1 MLYGPPGTGKTE
13 LVKTICNRCGLFA
26 IEPMMMA
33 SELNKSLV
41 GESEELIRELFKRA
55 ELMSHLACVIAMD
68 EIDSAVPKRD
78 DNGGGNQH
86 GADKVSA
93 ILGLIG
99 GGVDVPNLCMI
110 GATNRREAID
120 GPIQRR
126 MPIQV
131 YVGFPDFDSR
141 RGLIDHLLCQD
152 QGELITSDHHLV
164 TIESFYDNAFRNN
177 MARLTMNFSGAAIQ
191 TLCFGLLQ
199 QWERFLG
206 CEPRDSFQGCE
217 FAVPGSADK
226 DMDRTNGQT
235 EQKRHSGQNGQN
247 AALSYLLSTISHS
260 FNLKVGGRTIP
271 ELLSTNTSMASD
283 AHRRYLWHHCKIQN
297 ATGLMVIQP
306 SSGFTFQLEVYRKKS
321 ESISHL
327 KESVGFH
334 LRPLC
339 ETCGK
344 RAVKLCK
351 DNREHFISNS
361 LFQDGMWEAD
371 GRPLDEEQWL
381 RYLELSRGDKSID
394 ESDQEVRNE
403 HILQEAAYFAQ
414 ERKLSRLV
422 FVDESK
428 YILHNGASDERKILE
443 EFAMDVKQVVAPGS
457 RALLLIDL
465 DAFVGLQFSES
476 EGSMSSKSYSIRS
489 QMLFD
494 AAMGAFR
501 SCEAGFRH
509 GHDTIRDHI
518 PKTDQAESWCIL
530 IIRSQ
535 YLFKLF
541 RERTQWPLSVIE
553 HEAQRREEEEQR
565 PRKCKRCGE
574 VYRESDNT
582 ELPGNCS
589 YHPGK
594 LIVLKEMDN
603 GDVEVED
610 DCPREV
616 VHDLALKSVASKRK
630 KHFKFDCCGHDF
642 SPLGGCTKTTHV

>member
-1 MLYGPPGTGKTE
+1 M
-13 LVKTICNRCGLFA
+13 
-26 IEPMMMA
+26 
-33 SELNKSLV
+33 
-41 GESEELIRELFKRA
+41 
-55 ELMSHLACVIAMD
+55 
-68 EIDSAVPKRD
+68 
-78 DNGGGNQH
+78 
-86 GADKVSA
+86 
-93 ILGLIG
+93 
-99 GGVDVPNLCMI
+99 PNLCMI

-152 QGELITSDHHLV
+152 QGELITSDHHLI

-541 RERTQWPLSVIE
+541 RERTQWPLSAIE
-553 HEAQRREEEEQR
+553 HEAQRKEEEGQR
-565 PRKCKRCGE
+565 LRKCKRCGE
-574 VYRESDNT
+574 VYRESDNK
-582 ELPGNCS
+582 ELPGNCW
-589 YHPGK
+589 YHTGK
-594 LIVLKEMDN
+594 LFVLKEMNN

-630 KHFKFDCCGHDF
+630 KTSNLTAVATIFLHLGVVQKRPMFDVG
-642 SPLGGCTKTTHV
+642 T